1 MIYLL
6 IISLFTSLFFANNT
20 HAMDEFSIKNNL
32 SYEVNQTG
40 DANVTQKIEL
50 INNFSEI
57 YPTEYKINITGS
69 NIQDISAH
77 DSLGNILTRTETV
90 DDNHIIYLKF
100 NEENIGKNQKTI
112 FNIRYLIKNFAE
124 NKGKTWE
131 IKLPEYQNT
140 QNNININLLIPESFG
155 RLSFSSIPRPQL
167 TKISDKTQIQLNQ
180 NQIIN
185 KKILFTFGNYQLFDF
200 DLKYYLSNKQNK
212 QIKTSIPIPPDND
225 SQKIIIQKIEPQP
238 QNIEIDDDGNW
249 LAKYI
254 LQPNEEIIISVI
266 GQAKIIGY
274 TIAEENL
281 DTDQLTQEQTYWPS
295 NDSNIIQIAN
305 NLKTIKDVYNYVVN
319 TLSYNYDII
328 DQSQRKGALDALL
341 SPNKALCT
349 EFTDLFITLL
359 RAKGIP
365 AREIQGFAYTNNPKI
380 KPTNITADI
389 LHAWPQ
395 YYDKNKK
402 MWISVDP
409 TWENTTKGIDYFNE
423 LDFNHFIFV
432 IHGHNS
438 IYPSPAGSYKN
449 NQDIKTIDVKFAT
462 QEIQTTNYSLKINT
476 DNNNLIIN
484 NPNNYH
490 ITNLNL
496 SLKSINWHQNF
507 DILPANGT
515 ITTKLPNLPFLKSIF
530 SKNQKINIT
539 VDYNNSNQPSSH
551 EINYLPH
558 YKNLIIIISI
568 TIVILATAGI
578 LLTLPKKK

>member
-1 MIYLL
+1 M
-6 IISLFTSLFFANNT
+6 
-20 HAMDEFSIKNNL
+20 
-32 SYEVNQTG
+32 G
-40 DANVTQKIEL
+40 DANVTQEIEL
-50 INNFSEI
+50 TNNFSEI

-69 NIQDISAH
+69 NIQNISAH
-77 DSLGNILTRTETV
+77 DNLGNILVKTEQNNDTYT
-90 DDNHIIYLKF
+90 IQLKF
-100 NEENIGKNQKTI
+100 NEENIGKNQKTN

-124 NKGKTWE
+124 HKGKTWE
-131 IKLPEYQNT
+131 IKLPEYQNN
-140 QNNININLLIPESFG
+140 QNNINIDLLIPESFG
-155 RLSFSSIPRPQL
+155 KLSFSSIPRPQIA
-167 TKISDKTQIQLNQ
+167 KINDKIQLQLNQ

-200 DLKYYLSNKQNK
+200 DLKYHLSNKQNK
-212 QIKTSIPIPPDND
+212 QIITSIPIPPDND

-238 QNIEIDDDGNW
+238 QNIEIDADGNW
-249 LAKYI
+249 LAKYK
-254 LQPNEEIIISVI
+254 LQTNEEITVSVI
-266 GQAKIIGY
+266 GQAKIIGN
-274 TIAEENL
+274 TIFEENP
-281 DTDQLTQEQTYWPS
+281 DIDSLTQEQTYWPVT
-295 NDSNIIQIAN
+295 DSSIIQIAN
-305 NLKTIKDVYNYVVN
+305 NLKTIKDVYNYVVK

-328 DQSQRKGALDALL
+328 DQSQRKGAIDALL
-341 SPNKALCT
+341 SPDKALCT

-395 YYDKNKK
+395 YYDQNKK
-402 MWISVDP
+402 IWISVDP
-409 TWENTTKGIDYFNE
+409 TWEKTTNGIDYFNE

-449 NQDIKTIDVKFAT
+449 NQDIKTVKVEFAT
-462 QEIQTTNYSLKINT
+462 QEIPITNYSLNINT
-476 DNNNLIIN
+476 DNKDLIIN

-490 ITNLNL
+490 ITNLKL
-496 SLKSINWHQNF
+496 SLPSINWYKNF
-507 DILPANGT
+507 DILPANST
-515 ITTKLPNLPFLKSIF
+515 INTKLPDLPFLKSIF
-530 SKNQKINIT
+530 NKNQKINIT
-539 VDYNNSNQPSSH
+539 VEYNNSDQPTSH

-558 YKNLIIIISI
+558 YKNLIIIITV